1 MKKKSDALSGNM
13 NMENNFDV
21 IVIGGGPAGGMCA
34 LELAKKGIRVLLV
47 EKFRS
52 FSENNFSSAGML
64 VETLRDFSL
73 PIDLVASYWSDFVV
87 QSSFEKYS
95 WKGKQGEGIVLDFAK
110 LKQYLA
116 DECQKYGGTIWM
128 GHRYEFK
135 EILTGGIRVC
145 LTDLTTNSK
154 ITCEAA
160 LLIDA
165 TGPARK
171 VMYDKAETQP
181 EMLVGT
187 GVEYLVEVS
196 DEVYGRFKNDLT
208 FFLGEKWADMGYS
221 WIFPMDNNTLKVGSG
236 RLVSANK
243 NRKDL
248 KVITENILT
257 QYMGAN
263 DYKVLDVHGGSLR
276 YSLGMKD
283 VFYRDRVLAV
293 GDAVSTVNPLGGEG
307 IRYAMENAQ
316 MAVPY
321 IERFVK
327 TGSNKFNRFKS
338 RWKRKYYLKWLI
350 CEILCLRIYLKYTD
364 EKLDTRFSQYRKLT
378 DFEDV
383 KNNFFRFNFSNFRWK
398 IFGFLFKKLIRR

>member
-1 MKKKSDALSGNM
+1 MPFSGKMKI
-13 NMENNFDV
+13 ENSFDV

-34 LELAKKGIRVLLV
+34 LELAKKGMRVLLT

-64 VETLRDFSL
+64 VETLADFSL
-73 PIDLVASYWSDFVV
+73 PEELVASYWANFVV
-87 QSSFEKYS
+87 QSSFNTYS
-95 WKGKQGEGIVLDFAK
+95 WEGRRGEGIVLDFAK

-116 DECQKYGGTIWM
+116 DECEKHGGTVWT
-128 GHRYEFK
+128 GHRYESK
-135 EILTGGIRVC
+135 EMLNEGIRAFF
-145 LTDLTTNSK
+145 TDVATNNKVS
-154 ITCEAA
+154 CEAK
-160 LLIDA
+160 LLVDA
-165 TGPARK
+165 TGPVRK
-171 VMYDKAETQP
+171 VMYEKAETQP

-196 DEVYGRFKNDLT
+196 DEVYARFKNDLT

-236 RLVSANK
+236 RLVSPNK
-243 NRKDL
+243 DRKDL
-248 KVITENILT
+248 KAITENILS
-257 QYMGAN
+257 QYMEAGE
-263 DYKVLDVHGGSLR
+263 YKILDVHGGSLR

-283 VFYRDRVLAV
+283 LFYRNRVLAV

-307 IRYAMENAQ
+307 IRYAMENARL
-316 MAVPY
+316 AVPY

-327 TGSNKFNRFKS
+327 TGKNKFGRYQS

-364 EKLDTRFSQYRKLT
+364 EKLDSRFSQYRKLT

-398 IFGFLFKKLIRR
+398 IFGFLFKKLMRR